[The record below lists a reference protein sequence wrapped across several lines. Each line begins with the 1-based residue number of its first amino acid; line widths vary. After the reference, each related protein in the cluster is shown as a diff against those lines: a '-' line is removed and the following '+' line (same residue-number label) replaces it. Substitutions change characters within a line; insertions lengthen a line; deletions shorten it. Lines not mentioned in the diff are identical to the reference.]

1 MMNFNNTHSAKTVP
15 LIDAHQSLTD
25 EIYNFFFKTI
35 EFPNIWFSL
44 NTFWLE
50 VEGQICFAGS
60 SEAIKFSTKLSNS
73 KKGKRKESQ
82 RLTTKE
88 EIEKFNEILAG
99 SSNNYTTSL
108 KKLVL
113 KILSNN
119 EIFDHIKNTFDEE
132 LNDHEFK

>member
-1 MMNFNNTHSAKTVP
+1 MKARFV
-15 LIDAHQSLTD
+15 
-25 EIYNFFFKTI
+25 
-35 EFPNIWFSL
+35 
-44 NTFWLE
+44 
-50 VEGQICFAGS
+50 FAGS

-99 SSNNYTTSL
+99 SSNSYATSL